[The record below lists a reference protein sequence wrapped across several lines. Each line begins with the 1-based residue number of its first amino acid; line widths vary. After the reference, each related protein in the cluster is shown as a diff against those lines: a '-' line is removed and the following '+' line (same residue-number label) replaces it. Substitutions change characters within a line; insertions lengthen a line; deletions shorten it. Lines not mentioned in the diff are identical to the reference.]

1 MDLKERMDRAEFARI
16 QNEAFTA
23 LQIKANQPNLTWTEC
38 LKKAKEILDQ
48 PRS

>member
-1 MDLKERMDRAEFARI
+1 MELKERMDRAEFARI
-16 QNEAFTA
+16 QNEVFTA
-23 LQIKANQPNLTWTEC
+23 LRIKANQPSLLWTEC